1 VDDEGFA
8 DFEVGVVAGLA
19 GGALFDRWWGEEC
32 FSRRWRF
39 GPIGGDGFFCGF
51 GVGEEVELGWIE
63 CFAFGTEELA
73 QDLVDALA
81 QQLVLG
87 AEAVDFGEQ
96 VLFALMRHLL

>member
-1 VDDEGFA
+1 MNGAGDAGDENHGRLEVVTVGGDAVDFTEVVRVGLDGGVDDEGFA

-51 GVGEEVELGWIE
+51 GVG
-63 CFAFGTEELA
+63 
-73 QDLVDALA
+73 
-81 QQLVLG
+81 
-87 AEAVDFGEQ
+87 
-96 VLFALMRHLL
+96 